1 MPIKA
6 KGSLAN
12 SIPRTEDEDQCHD
25 DHPRFAAA
33 YGRAPVSIP
42 IPMRRCT
49 NLGPCIESGGPLG
62 PAVWLS
68 RYCIFAL
75 TRYRQR
81 GADREDAGAFSSA
94 SGVIMN
100 GDTGRRPAAPSTE
113 SRSRILFYFT

>member
-12 SIPRTEDEDQCHD
+12 SFPRTEDEGQCHD

-68 RYCIFAL
+68 RYCIFSHDTDSVA
-75 TRYRQR
+75 R
-81 GADREDAGAFSSA
+81 
-94 SGVIMN
+94 
-100 GDTGRRPAAPSTE
+100 TGRMRGVLVGVRRHNERRHRSAARCTVN
-113 SRSRILFYFT
+113 